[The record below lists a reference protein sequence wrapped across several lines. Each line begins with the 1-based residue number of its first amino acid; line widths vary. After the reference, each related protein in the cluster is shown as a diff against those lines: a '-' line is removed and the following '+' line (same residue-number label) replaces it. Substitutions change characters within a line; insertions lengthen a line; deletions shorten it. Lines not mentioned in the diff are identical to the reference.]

1 MEPEQIRLK
10 QIAVGS
16 SPSLENAKSNLDTL
30 NLVWGISI
38 GNPFTGNCHSLITI
52 LHATPVINSSGFL
65 GIWWPRS
72 TPVGSSPA
80 SVRVHTS
87 QFSLSSATMIAHTET
102 SSLRQHPPLWNY
114 FLAPLRM
121 YNKLNGFF
129 AFRQFTRIVMTKD
142 DQAGLPRE
150 PTMYVFGANSPSCP
164 ILRILT
170 GLLICRQK
178 AALLRARIT
187 HLKIFDRCH
196 DIFEEPN
203 KVKTQIQ
210 PPPFIVGHRQ
220 NVLPRYDPKKDKNE
234 CPSSSKPFQVH

>member
-1 MEPEQIRLK
+1 MEPEQIRLN

-121 YNKLNGFF
+121 YNKMNGFF
-129 AFRQFTRIVMTKD
+129 AFRQFSQCNDKR
-142 DQAGLPRE
+142 R
-150 PTMYVFGANSPSCP
+150 PSRSSWRTNDVC
-164 ILRILT
+164 LRCKLT
-170 GLLICRQK
+170 LLSYSSN
-178 AALLRARIT
+178 T
-187 HLKIFDRCH
+187 DRLI
-196 DIFEEPN
+196 D
-203 KVKTQIQ
+203 
-210 PPPFIVGHRQ
+210 
-220 NVLPRYDPKKDKNE
+220 L
-234 CPSSSKPFQVH
+234 